1 MLFFHRMAFHW
12 CEWEH
17 IRFPWC
23 NPFPVEEWSAV
34 VPWGTRDLTMLM
46 IFFSFFCFAKRAKII
61 DPNSV
66 WWQWMQLNLLHNKK
80 QFDNQQLFK
89 KGASSC
95 LRGTPTWRLL
105 SNRAAIYYHLSPRF
119 MCQLLLWWI
128 HESDIK
134 TLNTFHSSK
143 ERNLKLT
150 LVWFQTSG
158 GI

>member
-1 MLFFHRMAFHW
+1 MWVGTHQVSLMQPISCWRMERRRALRY
-12 CEWEH
+12 EG
-17 IRFPWC
+17 PDD
-23 NPFPVEEWSAV
+23 A
-34 VPWGTRDLTMLM
+34 DD
-46 IFFSFFCFAKRAKII
+46 FFSFFCFAKRAKII